1 MTTTA
6 TVRPFS
12 MRFLPT
18 YIAALGTMVALDAF
32 WLNFSVDLFQEA
44 LGAYLLP
51 TPRIPVVVV
60 FYLGYVA
67 LIVAFGVDRAGG
79 TIAAAAR
86 RSAGLG
92 LIGYGTYEFTNWSTV
107 AAWTPKLVLFDTLW
121 GMFVTAC
128 VAAMAQFVFSK
139 R

>member
-6 TVRPFS
+6 AARPFP
-12 MRFLPT
+12 MRLLPA
-18 YIAALGTMVALDAF
+18 YVAALGTMVALDAF
-32 WLNFSVDLFQEA
+32 WLTFSADLFRSV
-44 LGAYLLP
+44 LGDYLLDR
-51 TPRIPVVVV
+51 PRLLPAAI

-79 TIAAAAR
+79 SIAAAAR
-86 RSAGLG
+86 RGAGLG

-107 AAWTPKLVLFDTLW
+107 AAWTPTLVMFDTMW

-128 VAAMAQFVFSK
+128 VASMAQFVFSK